1 MTRLFSPKPRPRHAK
16 QGPSPTVP
24 AGPAFPPPAGELGSL
39 DRAVADAF
47 AVLAPFGIPPL
58 SVSQTAALRFRMSVE
73 ARAAWAPGGAL

>member
-1 MTRLFSPKPRPRHAK
+1 MIRLFSPKPRPRHAK

-24 AGPAFPPPAGELGSL
+24 AGPAFPPPAGELDDL

-47 AVLAPFGIPPL
+47 AVLAPFDVPPL